1 MTKKVFSITCMV
13 LWLNVSCLSPKAYP
27 CVGRLLFL
35 GITANEDQKAMA
47 EVLSILIEECTG
59 TQVNIVTFQTL
70 GECREAVQKEEL
82 DLYLDYVGSG
92 LLYVLNHENKHNH
105 ENRHMENPDRAYS
118 LVKHL
123 FDQKFS
129 LIWLRPFGYTHPLL
143 ESEISKEIKDVPNQA
158 VCVARRQVLNRFPIL
173 PRLIN
178 KLRNKIPNDTI
189 TRLQKSNDLKSEAR
203 AFLESEN
210 LIRWLIPN

>member
-1 MTKKVFSITCMV
+1 MIKKVFSIIFMV
-13 LWLNVSCLSPKAYP
+13 LFLNVLFLSPKVYP

-35 GITANEDQKAMA
+35 GITASEDQKVMA
-47 EVLSILIEECTG
+47 EVLSILISECTG

-70 GECREAVQKEEL
+70 DECREAVQKEEL
-82 DLYLDYVGSG
+82 DLYFDYVGSG
-92 LLYVLNHENKHNH
+92 LFYVLNHEKKHL
-105 ENRHMENPDRAYS
+105 ENPDRAYS
-118 LVKHL
+118 FVKHV

-129 LIWLRPFGYTHPLL
+129 LIWLKPFGYTLPML
-143 ESEISKEIKDVPNQA
+143 EPEVPEEIKGIPNQA
-158 VCVARRQVLNRFPIL
+158 VCVARRQVLNRFPVL

-178 KLRNKIPNDTI
+178 KLRDRVPHDTI
-189 TRLQKSNDLKSEAR
+189 EKLQKSNNLKSEAR

>member
-1 MTKKVFSITCMV
+1 MIKKVFPIVFIV
-13 LWLNVSCLSPKAYP
+13 LFLNISLLSPKATS

-35 GITANEDQKAMA
+35 GITANEDQKVMA
-47 EVLSILIEECTG
+47 EVLSILISESTG
-59 TQVNIVTFQTL
+59 TQVNIVEFQTV
-70 GECREAVQKEEL
+70 GECREAAQKEEL

-92 LLYVLNHENKHNH
+92 LVYALNHGKNH
-105 ENRHMENPDRAYS
+105 LENPDRAYS

-129 LIWLRPFGYTHPLL
+129 LIWLKPFGYTYPL
-143 ESEISKEIKDVPNQA
+143 SEPEVPEEVKDIPNQA

-178 KLRNKIPNDTI
+178 KLKDKIPDDTI
-189 TRLQKSNDLKSEAR
+189 AELQKSSDLKSAAR
-203 AFLESEN
+203 TFLESEK
-210 LIRWLIPN
+210 LILWLIPN